1 MTKRMGCTDMNFSTK
16 EYFVRETYKS
26 IRRNGFMSIASI
38 STVAVSLMVL
48 GIFLLMFFNT
58 NNLAQHLEK
67 QVQVGVYMRDDASQD
82 ELDAMKVKLE
92 KMNGVV
98 KVTPISKKEAL
109 ERFKERLGDQQKI
122 LESLGGDNPFP
133 NSFDVQVKSPD
144 VIKEITNEITKMP
157 KVETARFGQ
166 DVVEHLFHLIRVL
179 RFSGIMIALFLGA
192 ATLFIIVNTIRLTV
206 FARRKEV
213 EIMKY
218 VGATDWFIRWPFMLE
233 GMTLGFLGA
242 VAANILLNISY
253 ASLMNTI
260 HATLAFLPLL
270 PTQPLMTYLTI
281 FLLLAGIGIGA
292 LGSYISL
299 RKFLRV

>member
-1 MTKRMGCTDMNFSTK
+1 MNFSTK

-48 GIFLLMFFNT
+48 GIFLLMFLNT

-67 QVQVGVYMRDDASQD
+67 QVQVAVYMQDDANQE
-82 ELDAMKVKLE
+82 ELDAMRVKLE

-98 KVTPISKKEAL
+98 KVTAITKDEAL
-109 ERFKERLGDQQKI
+109 KRFKERLGDQQKI
-122 LESLGGDNPFP
+122 LDSLGGDNPFP

-166 DVVEHLFHLIRVL
+166 DVVEHLFQLIRVL

-192 ATLFIIVNTIRLTV
+192 GTLFIIVNTIRLTV

-242 VAANILLNISY
+242 IIANILLNISY
-253 ASLMNTI
+253 SSLMSTI

-270 PTQPLMTYLTI
+270 PTQPLMTYMTI
-281 FLLLAGIGIGA
+281 FLLFAGIGIGA